1 MHSAPEEAR
10 FVIVADVMLGTQKE
24 NRDVAEPSTLAIVTR
39 NGMFAGRFTP
49 ETNLHA
55 IDESEIQC
63 E

>member
-1 MHSAPEEAR
+1 
-10 FVIVADVMLGTQKE
+10 
-24 NRDVAEPSTLAIVTR
+24 VTR

-63 E
+63 EWRHALLEIWVEIEVPTAA